1 MSITE
6 PSSSISVILADDHGI
21 VREGIKLI
29 LQQNAS
35 IKIVAEACNG
45 LEAIDLVNQYKP
57 DVLVCDISM
66 PVMNGI
72 EAARTLSQQ
81 GSKTHVLF
89 LTMQD
94 KEEYIME
101 AMQIGAIGFL
111 PKGTVSE
118 ELVKA
123 IQTVAKGKEYF
134 SESVYSKAFKAL
146 RSLNQK
152 VEIKLTPR
160 ETEVLQLIAR
170 GMSTKMI
177 AEKLVVSEYTV
188 SNHRANLLRKLSANN
203 VAELMSKA
211 QELGLLQ

>member
-1 MSITE
+1 MTATDTN
-6 PSSSISVILADDHGI
+6 ISVILADDHGI

-29 LQQNAS
+29 LQQNPG

-45 LEAIDLVNQYKP
+45 LEAVGLVNLHQP

-72 EAARTLSQQ
+72 EVARALSQQ
-81 GSKTHVLF
+81 ASKTNVLF

-101 AMQIGAIGFL
+101 AMQVGAIGFL

-123 IQTVAKGKEYF
+123 IQAVAIGKEYF
-134 SESVYSKAFKAL
+134 SESVYSKAFRAL
-146 RSLNQK
+146 RMLNQK
-152 VEIKLTPR
+152 TEIRLTPR
-160 ETEVLQLIAR
+160 ETEVLQLLSK
-170 GMSTKMI
+170 GQSTKMI

-188 SNHRANLLRKLSANN
+188 SNHRANLLRKLSASN

-211 QELGLLQ
+211 QELGLL

>member
-1 MSITE
+1 MTDTS
-6 PSSSISVILADDHGI
+6 PKISVILADDHGI
-21 VREGIKLI
+21 VREGLKLI
-29 LQQNAS
+29 LQQNAG

-45 LEAIDLVNQYKP
+45 LEAVGLVNLHQP

-72 EAARTLSQQ
+72 EVARALSQHQ
-81 GSKTHVLF
+81 SKTNVLF

-101 AMQIGAIGFL
+101 AMQVGAIGFL

-123 IQTVAKGKEYF
+123 IQAVARGKEYF
-134 SESVYSKAFKAL
+134 SESVYSKAFRAL
-146 RSLNQK
+146 RLLNQK
-152 VEIKLTPR
+152 TEIRLTPR
-160 ETEVLQLIAR
+160 ETEVLQLLSK
-170 GMSTKMI
+170 GLSTKMI

-211 QELGLLQ
+211 QELGLL